1 MLTILGATA
10 LMMAGHY
17 TVYTYLGAITAG
29 ATAGPF
35 ANALT
40 LILVAWG
47 VGVLAGNFHAG
58 FWADK
63 GSGLGAALAALG
75 GGTLLLAISP
85 LTVSHLTTVTV
96 WAAV

>member
-1 MLTILGATA
+1 MTLAAVVCFLVTPN
-10 LMMAGHY
+10 AGLDR
-17 TVYTYLGAITAG
+17 VLV
-29 ATAGPF
+29 
-35 ANALT
+35 LVV
-40 LILVAWG
+40 LVAVGTLG